1 MIIDNHVHVGWF
13 TDGYHTPKEVW
24 NSEMAAGINGMVV
37 ASTST
42 CAELYKDVC
51 RELREL
57 KRLGGGSV
65 HPVLWLTPRM
75 LKVKYALP
83 YMLHSKIQWQG
94 VKIHSEAHPEWAHNK
109 ALLDKALN
117 VARNLDVP
125 ILVHTGNFSSCH
137 ARLFKDVIAENSD
150 LTFVL
155 AHGRPINETIEIL
168 QCYHNVYVDTAFMPM
183 TDLKEL
189 IAEGLSDRILFGT
202 DAPIN
207 KVFYKNISTSDYIK
221 DWIKNHREVLGEY
234 TDTVLSRCP
243 YAPLQNMP

>member
-24 NSEMAAGINGMVV
+24 NSAMAAGVNGMAV

-57 KRLGGGSV
+57 KRLGGSQI
-65 HPVLWLTPRM
+65 HPILWLTPRM
-75 LKVKYALP
+75 MKVKYALP
-83 YMLHSKIQWQG
+83 YMLHSKIRWQG
-94 VKIHSEAHPEWAHNK
+94 VKIHSEAHPEWVHNIQ
-109 ALLDKALN
+109 LMNKALN
-117 VARNLDVP
+117 VARSLDVP
-125 ILVHTGNFSSCH
+125 VIIHTGNFDCSH
-137 ARLFKDVIAENSD
+137 AGLFKNAIAENTD

-155 AHGRPINETIEIL
+155 AHGRPLDETIDIL
-168 QCYHNVYVDTAFMPM
+168 KSCSNTYVDTAFMPM

-189 IAEGLSDRILFGT
+189 VTEGLSDRILLGT

-207 KVFYKNISTSDYIK
+207 KVFYKNLSTSDYII
-221 DWIKNHREVLGEY
+221 DRIKETQMILGNDAE
-234 TDTVLSRCP
+234 TVFSRCI
-243 YAPLQNMP
+243 YQ

>member
-13 TDGYHTPKEVW
+13 TDGYHSPKEVW
-24 NSEMAAGINGMVV
+24 NSAIAAGINGMVV
-37 ASTST
+37 SSTST
-42 CAELYKDVC
+42 CAELYKDVR

-57 KRLGGGSV
+57 KRLGGDRV

-83 YMLHSKIQWQG
+83 YMLHSKIKWQG

-137 ARLFKDVIAENSD
+137 AGLFKDVIAENSD

-168 QCYHNVYVDTAFMPM
+168 QCCHNVYVDTAFMPKE
-183 TDLKEL
+183 DLYQLAEL
-189 IAEGLSDRILFGT
+189 GLSDKILFGT
-202 DAPIN
+202 DVPIN
-207 KVFYKNISTSDYIK
+207 TVFFKYISTSDYIRLRTQELH
-221 DWIKNHREVLGEY
+221 DVLGDEAEK
-234 TDTVLSRCP
+234 VFNRCI
-243 YAPLQNMP
+243 YRSI

>member
-24 NSEMAAGINGMVV
+24 DSAMAAGINGMAV

-57 KRLGGGSV
+57 IRLGGDRV
-65 HPVLWLTPRM
+65 HPILWLTPRM

-83 YMLHSKIQWQG
+83 YMLHSRIMWQG
-94 VKIHSEAHPEWAHNK
+94 VKIHSEAHPEWVHNTQ
-109 ALLDKALN
+109 LLNKALN
-117 VARNLDVP
+117 VARSIDVP
-125 ILVHTGNFSSCH
+125 VLIHTGNYDCSH
-137 ARLFKDVIAENSD
+137 AGLFKNTIAENTD

-155 AHGRPINETIEIL
+155 AHGRPIDETIDIL
-168 QCYHNVYVDTAFMPM
+168 KCSCNTYVDTAFMPM
-183 TDLKEL
+183 TDMKKLV
-189 IAEGLSDRILFGT
+189 AEGLSDRILFGT

-207 KVFYKNISTSDYIK
+207 KVFFKDISTSDYIK
-221 DWIKNHREVLGEY
+221 DRIKNHREALKGY
-234 TDTVLSRCP
+234 ADTVLNRCIYKP
-243 YAPLQNMP
+243 DRK